1 MRDKWIHLT
10 VIQNKKWKK
19 KLKFRD
25 RNAQNEFV
33 KIHIMDSS
41 RRNQSNKKNLRVS
54 YLLINMCLQTNTSL
68 RQWDSMDD
76 DDDDEDYYSSVIG
89 SLFLFSDWFLSLKSK
104 MIQSLFFFFFFFFLQ
119 SERIKFFDEWMHS
132 ESEWL
137 YQFSYYRR
145 ISTFTQRDWWREWLR
160 ESKALV
166 LSLIQSVPYLIRIS
180 KWIRNKHKQ
189 TTTNSSIFSHFLERS
204 RDQNYIE
211 NATKMVMMK
220 RYFSMINS
228 PVWLIKMIR
237 MMMMMMVM

>member
-1 MRDKWIHLT
+1 M
-10 VIQNKKWKK
+10 
-19 KLKFRD
+19 
-25 RNAQNEFV
+25 
-33 KIHIMDSS
+33 S
-41 RRNQSNKKNLRVS
+41 SNKHFIEAMGFNGWWWWGWGLLFFCNRVS
-54 YLLINMCLQTNTSL
+54 IS
-68 RQWDSMDD
+68 
-76 DDDDEDYYSSVIG
+76 
-89 SLFLFSDWFLSLKSK
+89 FLWLVWYLKSK
-104 MIQSLFFFFFFFFLQ
+104 MIQSLFFFFFFLQ

-180 KWIRNKHKQ
+180 KWIKNKHKQ

-237 MMMMMMVM
+237 MMMMM